1 MDFADFAEIMFYAE
15 AEGLL
20 PSRAGKLNKTIKDV
34 RADPRPEISLIEL
47 KQILNK
53 NGLEFDNLSQ
63 KEKEYL
69 INSL

>member
-1 MDFADFAEIMFYAE
+1 MMFYAE

-20 PSRAGKLNKTIKDV
+20 PTRLGKLNKTIKDV
-34 RADPRPEISLIEL
+34 KADPRPEISLTEL
-47 KQILNK
+47 RWFLNK

-69 INSL
+69 IKSL

>member
-1 MDFADFAEIMFYAE
+1 MTFAEMMFYAE

-20 PSRAGKLNKTIKDV
+20 PTRAGKLNKTIKDV
-34 RADPRPEISLIEL
+34 KADPRPEISLTEL
-47 KQILNK
+47 RWFLNK

-69 INSL
+69 IKSL

>member
-1 MDFADFAEIMFYAE
+1 MDFAEMMFYAE

-20 PSRAGKLNKTIKDV
+20 PTRLGKLNKTIKDV
-34 RADPRPEISLIEL
+34 KADPRPEISLTEL
-47 KQILNK
+47 RWFLNK

-69 INSL
+69 IKSL

>member
-1 MDFADFAEIMFYAE
+1 MDFAEMMFYAE

-20 PSRAGKLNKTIKDV
+20 PTRAGKLNKTIKDIK
-34 RADPRPEISLIEL
+34 ADPRPEISLTEL
-47 KQILNK
+47 RRFLNK

-69 INSL
+69 IKSL

>member
-1 MDFADFAEIMFYAE
+1 MDFAEMMFYAE

-20 PSRAGKLNKTIKDV
+20 PTRAGKLNKTIRDV
-34 RADPRPEISLIEL
+34 KADPRPEISLTEL
-47 KQILNK
+47 RWFLNK

-69 INSL
+69 IKSL

>member
-1 MDFADFAEIMFYAE
+1 MDFAEMMFYAE

-20 PSRAGKLNKTIKDV
+20 PTRAGKLNKTIKDV
-34 RADPRPEISLIEL
+34 KADPRPEISLTEL
-47 KQILNK
+47 RWFLNR

-69 INSL
+69 IKSL